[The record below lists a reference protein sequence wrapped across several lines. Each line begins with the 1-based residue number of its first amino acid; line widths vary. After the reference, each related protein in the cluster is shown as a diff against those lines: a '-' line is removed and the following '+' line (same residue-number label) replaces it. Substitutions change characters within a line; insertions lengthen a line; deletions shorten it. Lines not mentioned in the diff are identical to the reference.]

1 MCTAHQKTPY
11 KTCSYFSPVTYIAS
25 HSRSGTKLC
34 NCLLQDQAVVFSD
47 FTRFCYCAVMKQ
59 ANEWDEAVAI
69 NAAAVDDV
77 VRVRITEFHDALNAM
92 QRTMERDNNN
102 NMVSQYRLIT
112 SMHQFSEA
120 PGAHNGPAFLP
131 WHREYL
137 RRLVAI
143 EGVTVGELVVTL

>member
-1 MCTAHQKTPY
+1 
-11 KTCSYFSPVTYIAS
+11 
-25 HSRSGTKLC
+25 
-34 NCLLQDQAVVFSD
+34 
-47 FTRFCYCAVMKQ
+47 MKQ

-137 RRLVAI
+137 RRLVAV